1 MKSYKNCFELE
12 GGSSYGGFEL
22 PGVTDCL
29 KFLSDRNFPFI
40 ADFLSRSVHALL
52 IRMSDLMSRLFDY
65 QIIISLYSCLH
76 YGAH

>member
-12 GGSSYGGFEL
+12 GGSSYRGFEL

-65 QIIISLYSCLH
+65 
-76 YGAH
+76 